1 MKILKF
7 GGTSLEN
14 PQCIRAVAD
23 IIQDHEPVSELVI
36 VVSAMSG
43 VTDGLSEAARVAATS
58 MSGTSGTSG
67 TSGISGT
74 SALATYRDTCTSIE
88 ARHRAAVLELV
99 EPAEAPA
106 LIGRIERRLGE
117 LSDLLHGVSLVREC
131 SPRSLDQISSY
142 GERLSADLVA
152 AALRRRSIDAEYAD
166 ARSFIVTDT
175 RFGGARVELET
186 TARRIRDHFANHKP
200 LQVVTGFLG
209 ANVDGET
216 TTLGRGGSDYTAA
229 LLGSALAADRI
240 EIWTDVNGVMS
251 ADPRLVAGA
260 FSLDELSYKEL
271 MELSHF
277 GAEVVYP
284 PTIHPARAAR
294 IPLVIRNTFEP
305 SFAGTHVNEHAAP
318 SEKPVRGIASIHDVA
333 LLRLEGDGMLGVPG
347 TARRLFE
354 ALARE
359 RINIILITQASSEH
373 SICFAVAPDD
383 VAKAGRSV
391 DEEFTLEQRA
401 GLVDPL
407 IIERNLSI
415 VAAVGEG
422 MRERRGIAGRLFS
435 VLGSEGVNVRA
446 IAQGSSE
453 LNISLV
459 IARDDEEK
467 SLNAIHEALLG
478 EPRSTVHLFV
488 VGTGGVGSELLSQIG
503 AQSETLRSKGL
514 ELRLSGL
521 AASRTMRLS
530 RQGLDAKQGKRLLE
544 DGSANDL
551 DELARFIEATAGPRI
566 LVDVTASH
574 EVPKLYERLLTQG
587 VAVVTANKLPLAG
600 PMKEFERLHRHPR
613 LYYETTVGAGLP
625 VVRTLAGLVDTGDTI
640 ERIEG
645 VFSGT
650 LSYLFNRI
658 REGIPPL
665 SALQEAR
672 DKGYTEPDPRE
683 DLSGMDVVRKLLIL
697 ARTAGIPI
705 EPEEVSLESLVPE
718 GEIERFGDAV
728 ADAQDRAPESATL
741 CYLAKIENGRASV
754 GLEAVEASHP
764 AASLDVT
771 DNLFAI
777 TTARYRETPLVI
789 RGSGAGPA
797 VTASGVFADILQA
810 CAELE
815 SR

>member
-1 MKILKF
+1 M
-7 GGTSLEN
+7 
-14 PQCIRAVAD
+14 
-23 IIQDHEPVSELVI
+23 
-36 VVSAMSG
+36 
-43 VTDGLSEAARVAATS
+43 
-58 MSGTSGTSG
+58 SGTSG
-67 TSGISGT
+67 TSGISGSAGI
-74 SALATYRDTCTSIE
+74 SALTNYRDTCTSIE

-99 EPAEAPA
+99 DPAEAPA

-131 SPRSLDQISSY
+131 SPHSLDQISSY

-175 RFGGARVELET
+175 RFGDARVELET

-209 ANVDGET
+209 ASVDGET

-229 LLGSALAADRI
+229 LLGSAL
-240 EIWTDVNGVMS
+240 
-251 ADPRLVAGA
+251 
-260 FSLDELSYKEL
+260 
-271 MELSHF
+271 
-277 GAEVVYP
+277 
-284 PTIHPARAAR
+284 
-294 IPLVIRNTFEP
+294 
-305 SFAGTHVNEHAAP
+305 AAP

-383 VAKAGRSV
+383 VAKASRSV

-478 EPRSTVHLFV
+478 ERRRAVVHLFV
-488 VGTGGVGSELLSQIG
+488 LGTGGVGSELLSQIG
-503 AQSETLRSKGL
+503 AQNEALRAEGL

-587 VAVVTANKLPLAG
+587 VAIVTANKLPLAG

-613 LYYETTVGAGLP
+613 LYYETTAGAGLP

-705 EPEEVSLESLVPE
+705 EPEEVSVESLVPE

-728 ADAQDRAPESATL
+728 ADAQDRAPEGATL
-741 CYLAKIENGRASV
+741 CYLAKIENGHASV

-764 AASLDVT
+764 AASLDAT
-771 DNLFAI
+771 DNVFAI

>member
-1 MKILKF
+1 MNVLKF
-7 GGTSLEN
+7 GGTSLES
-14 PQCIRAVAD
+14 PERIRAVID
-23 IIQDHEPVSELVI
+23 IVREQEPVSELVV

-43 VTDGLSEAARVAATS
+43 VTDALTEAARVAA
-58 MSGTSGTSG
+58 SG
-67 TSGISGT
+67 
-74 SALATYRDTCTSIE
+74 LETYRDTCVSLE
-88 ARHRAAVLELV
+88 ARHRAAVKELGD
-99 EPAEAPA
+99 PTEARA
-106 LIGRIERRLGE
+106 LIGRIERRIGE
-117 LSDLLHGVSLVREC
+117 LSDLFHGVSLVREC

-152 AALRRRSIDAEYAD
+152 AALRKRGVDAEYAD

-175 RFGGARVELET
+175 RFGDARVELEAT
-186 TARRIRDHFANHKP
+186 ERRIRDHFDNHDA

-209 ANVDGET
+209 ASVDGET

-251 ADPRLVAGA
+251 ADPRLVANA
-260 FSLDELSYKEL
+260 FSLAELSYEEL

-277 GAEVVYP
+277 GAKVVYP
-284 PTIHPARAAR
+284 PTIHPARARR

-305 SFAGTHVNEHAAP
+305 SFTGTHINEKAAP
-318 SEKPVRGIASIHDVA
+318 SEKPVRGIASIHDIA

-391 DEEFTLEQRA
+391 DKEFALEQRA

-407 IIERNLSI
+407 IIERDLSI
-415 VAAVGEG
+415 IAAVGEG

-459 IARDDEEK
+459 IARDDEKK

-478 EPRSTVHLFV
+478 ESRRTVRLFV
-488 VGTGGVGSELLSQIG
+488 LGAGGVGGELLSQIG
-503 AQSETLRSKGL
+503 AQGPALRAKGL

-521 AASRTMRLS
+521 ASSRTMRLS
-530 RQGLDAKQGKRLLE
+530 RQGLDFRQGKGLLE

-551 DELARFIEATAGPRI
+551 DEFARFIEATPGPRV
-566 LVDVTASH
+566 LVDVTASPD
-574 EVPKLYERLLTQG
+574 VPKLYERLLTQG

-600 PMKEFERLHRHPR
+600 PMKDFERLHRHAR
-613 LYYETTVGAGLP
+613 LYYETTAGAGLP
-625 VVRTLAGLVDTGDTI
+625 VVRTLAGLVDTGDTV

-683 DLSGMDVVRKLLIL
+683 DLSGTDVVRKLLIL

-705 EPEEVSLESLVPE
+705 EPDEVSIESLFPE
-718 GEIERFGDAV
+718 GEIEHFGDAV
-728 ADAQDRAPESATL
+728 ADAQDRAPEGATL
-741 CYLAKIENGRASV
+741 CYLAKLENGRASV

-764 AASLDVT
+764 AASLDAT

-789 RGSGAGPA
+789 RGRGAGPA
-797 VTASGVFADILQA
+797 VTAAGVFADILQA

>member
-67 TSGISGT
+67 ISGSAGT

-503 AQSETLRSKGL
+503 AQSETLRSKEL

-697 ARTAGIPI
+697 ARTAGILI

-741 CYLAKIENGRASV
+741 CYLAKIENGHASV

>member
-23 IIQDHEPVSELVI
+23 IIQDHEPVSELVV

-58 MSGTSGTSG
+58 MSGMSGMSGTGTSG
-67 TSGISGT
+67 TSGISGSAGI
-74 SALATYRDTCTSIE
+74 SALTNYRDTCTSIE

-99 EPAEAPA
+99 DPAEAPA

-175 RFGGARVELET
+175 RFGDARVELET

-209 ANVDGET
+209 ASVDGET

-229 LLGSALAADRI
+229 LLGSAL
-240 EIWTDVNGVMS
+240 
-251 ADPRLVAGA
+251 
-260 FSLDELSYKEL
+260 
-271 MELSHF
+271 
-277 GAEVVYP
+277 
-284 PTIHPARAAR
+284 
-294 IPLVIRNTFEP
+294 
-305 SFAGTHVNEHAAP
+305 AAP

-383 VAKAGRSV
+383 VAKASRSV

-478 EPRSTVHLFV
+478 ERRRAVVHLFV
-488 VGTGGVGSELLSQIG
+488 LGTGGVGSELLSQIG
-503 AQSETLRSKGL
+503 AQNEALRAEGL

-587 VAVVTANKLPLAG
+587 VAIVTANKLPLAG

-613 LYYETTVGAGLP
+613 LYYETTAGAGLP

-705 EPEEVSLESLVPE
+705 EPEEVSVESLVPE

-728 ADAQDRAPESATL
+728 ADAQDRAPEGATL

-764 AASLDVT
+764 AASLDAT
-771 DNLFAI
+771 DNVFAI

>member
-23 IIQDHEPVSELVI
+23 IIQDHEPVSELVV

-67 TSGISGT
+67 ISGSAGT

-106 LIGRIERRLGE
+106 LIGRIERWLGE

>member
-1 MKILKF
+1 MMKVLKF
-7 GGTSLEN
+7 GGTSLES
-14 PQCIRAVAD
+14 PERIRAVID
-23 IIQDHEPVSELVI
+23 IVGDQEPTKLVV

-43 VTDGLSEAARVAATS
+43 VTDALTDAARVAVSS
-58 MSGTSGTSG
+58 MSGMSGD
-67 TSGISGT
+67 
-74 SALATYRDTCTSIE
+74 ATYRGTCTSIE
-88 ARHRAAVLELV
+88 ARHRAAVNELGD
-99 EPAEAPA
+99 PAEAPA
-106 LIGRIERRLGE
+106 LISRIERRIEE
-117 LSDLLHGVSLVREC
+117 LSDLLHGVALVREC

-152 AALRRRSIDAEYAD
+152 AALRKRGIDAEYAD
-166 ARSFIVTDT
+166 ARGFIVTDT
-175 RFGGARVELET
+175 NFGNARVELEAT
-186 TARRIRDHFANHKP
+186 ERGIRNHFDNHKA

-209 ANVDGET
+209 ASVDGET

-229 LLGSALAADRI
+229 LLGSALGADRI

-251 ADPRLVAGA
+251 ADPRLVANA
-260 FSLDELSYKEL
+260 FSLEELSYEEL

-277 GAEVVYP
+277 GAKVVYP
-284 PTIHPARAAR
+284 PAIHPARAQR
-294 IPLVIRNTFEP
+294 IPLVIRNTLEP
-305 SFAGTHVNEHAAP
+305 SFIGTHVNERAAP
-318 SEKPVRGIASIHDVA
+318 SENPVRGIASIHDIA
-333 LLRLEGDGMLGVPG
+333 LLRLEGDGMMGVPG

-359 RINIILITQASSEH
+359 NINIILITQASSEH

-391 DEEFTLEQRA
+391 DNEFTLEQRA

-407 IIERNLSI
+407 IIERDLSI

-459 IARDDEEK
+459 IARDDEK
-467 SLNAIHEALLG
+467 KALNAIHEALLG
-478 EPRSTVHLFV
+478 EPRRAVIHLFV
-488 VGTGGVGSELLSQIG
+488 LGIGGVGSELLSQLS
-503 AQSETLRSKGL
+503 AQCETLRAKGL
-514 ELRLSGL
+514 ELRLSGV
-521 AASRTMRLS
+521 AARRTMRLS
-530 RQGLDAKQGKRLLE
+530 RQGLDFSQGKSLLE

-551 DELARFIEATAGPRI
+551 DELARFIEATPGPRI
-566 LVDVTASH
+566 LVDVTASPD
-574 EVPKLYERLLTQG
+574 VSKLYERLLTQG

-600 PMKEFERLHRHPR
+600 PMKDFERLHRHAR
-613 LYYETTVGAGLP
+613 LYYETTAGAGLP

-658 REGIPPL
+658 REGVPPAA
-665 SALQEAR
+665 ALQEAR

-697 ARTAGIPI
+697 ARTAGIAI
-705 EPEEVSLESLVPE
+705 EPEEVSVESLVPE
-718 GEIERFGDAV
+718 GEIDRFGDTV
-728 ADAQDRAPESATL
+728 ADAQDRAPEGATL
-741 CYLAKIENGRASV
+741 CYLAKLENGRASV
-754 GLEAVEASHP
+754 GLEAVEPSHP
-764 AASLDVT
+764 AASLEAT

-777 TTARYRETPLVI
+777 TTARYHETPLVI
-789 RGSGAGPA
+789 RGSGAGPT
-797 VTASGVFADILQA
+797 VTAAGVFADILQA

>member
-1 MKILKF
+1 MKVLKF
-7 GGTSLEN
+7 GGTSLES
-14 PQCIRAVAD
+14 PERIRAVINIVRD
-23 IIQDHEPVSELVI
+23 QEPVSELVV

-43 VTDGLSEAARVAATS
+43 VTDDLTEAARVAAS
-58 MSGTSGTSG
+58 S
-67 TSGISGT
+67 ISELT
-74 SALATYRDTCTSIE
+74 TYSNTCASIE
-88 ARHRAAVLELV
+88 ARQRAAVKELV
-99 EPAEAPA
+99 DPTEAPA
-106 LIGRIERRLGE
+106 LIGRIERRLEE
-117 LSDLLHGVSLVREC
+117 LTDLLHGVSLVREC

-152 AALRRRSIDAEYAD
+152 AALRKRGVDAEYAD
-166 ARSFIVTDT
+166 ARAFIVTDT
-175 RFGGARVELET
+175 NFGDARVELEAT
-186 TARRIRDHFANHKP
+186 ERAIRDHFDNHKA

-209 ANVDGET
+209 ASVDGET

-240 EIWTDVNGVMS
+240 DIWTDVNGVMS
-251 ADPRLVAGA
+251 ADPRLVANA
-260 FSLDELSYKEL
+260 FSLEELSYEEL

-277 GAEVVYP
+277 GAKVVYP
-284 PTIHPARAAR
+284 PTIHPARARR

-305 SFAGTHVNEHAAP
+305 SFTGTHINEHAAA
-318 SEKPVRGIASIHDVA
+318 SEKPVRGIASIHDIS

-359 RINIILITQASSEH
+359 HINIILITQASSEH
-373 SICFAVAPDD
+373 SICFAVAPND

-391 DEEFTLEQRA
+391 DEEFTLERRA

-407 IIERNLSI
+407 IIERDLSI

-422 MRERRGIAGRLFS
+422 MCERPGIAGRLFS

-459 IARDDEEK
+459 IARDDEKK
-467 SLNAIHEALLG
+467 SLNAIHAALLG
-478 EPRSTVHLFV
+478 EPRRTVHLFV
-488 VGTGGVGSELLSQIG
+488 LGTGGVGSELLSQIN
-503 AQSETLRSKGL
+503 AQNERLRAKGL

-530 RQGLDAKQGKRLLE
+530 RQGLEFKQGKGLLE

-551 DELARFIEATAGPRI
+551 DELAQFIEATPGPRI
-566 LVDVTASH
+566 LVDVTASPD
-574 EVPKLYERLLTQG
+574 VPKLYERLLTRG

-600 PMKEFERLHRHPR
+600 PMKDFERLHRHAR
-613 LYYETTVGAGLP
+613 LYYEATAGAGLP
-625 VVRTLAGLVDTGDTI
+625 VIRTLAGLVDTGDTI

-650 LSYLFNRI
+650 LSYLCNRI

-672 DKGYTEPDPRE
+672 DKGYTEPDPRM

-697 ARTAGIPI
+697 ARTAGIAI
-705 EPEEVSLESLVPE
+705 EPEEVSVASLVPD
-718 GEIERFGDAV
+718 GEIERFGDTV
-728 ADAQDRAPESATL
+728 ADAQDRAPEGAKL
-741 CYLAKIENGRASV
+741 CYLAKLDNGRATV

-764 AASLDVT
+764 AASLDAT
-771 DNLFAI
+771 DNMFAI

-797 VTASGVFADILQA
+797 VTAAGVFADILQA

>member
-1 MKILKF
+1 MRVLKF

-14 PQCIRAVAD
+14 PERIRAVID
-23 IIQDHEPVSELVI
+23 IVRGQEPVSELV
-36 VVSAMSG
+36 VVISAMSG
-43 VTDGLSEAARVAATS
+43 VTNALTEAARVAA
-58 MSGTSGTSG
+58 SG
-67 TSGISGT
+67 
-74 SALATYRDTCTSIE
+74 LATYRDTCASIE
-88 ARHRAAVLELV
+88 ARHRAAVLELG
-99 EPAEAPA
+99 ETTEAPT
-106 LIGRIERRLGE
+106 LVGRIERRIGE
-117 LSDLLHGVSLVREC
+117 LTDLLHGVSLVREC
-131 SPRSLDQISSY
+131 SPRTLDQISSY
-142 GERLSADLVA
+142 GERLSTDLVA
-152 AALRRRSIDAEYAD
+152 AALRKRGVDAQYAD
-166 ARSFIVTDT
+166 ARGFIVTDKK
-175 RFGGARVELET
+175 FGGARVELEAT
-186 TARRIRDHFANHKP
+186 ERGIRDHFDSHRA

-209 ANVDGET
+209 ASVDGET

-251 ADPRLVAGA
+251 ADPRLVANA
-260 FSLDELSYKEL
+260 FSLEELSYEEL

-277 GAEVVYP
+277 GAKVVYP
-284 PTIHPARAAR
+284 PTIHPARARR
-294 IPLVIRNTFEP
+294 IPLVIRNTFDP
-305 SFAGTHVNEHAAP
+305 SFTGTHINDRAAP
-318 SEKPVRGIASIHDVA
+318 SKRPVRGIASIHNIA
-333 LLRLEGDGMLGVPG
+333 LLRLEGDGMLGVSG
-347 TARRLFE
+347 TAHRLFE

-359 RINIILITQASSEH
+359 HINIILITQASSEH

-383 VAKAGRSV
+383 VAKAGRRV

-401 GLVDPL
+401 GLVNPL

-435 VLGSEGVNVRA
+435 VLGSESVNVRA

-459 IARDDEEK
+459 IARDDEK
-467 SLNAIHEALLG
+467 KTLNAIHEALLG
-478 EPRSTVHLFV
+478 EPRRIVHLFV
-488 VGTGGVGSELLSQIG
+488 LGAGGVGGELLSQIN
-503 AQSETLRSKGL
+503 AQSETLRAKGL
-514 ELRLSGL
+514 GLRLSGV

-530 RQGLDAKQGKRLLE
+530 RQGLDLGQGKGLLE

-551 DELARFIEATAGPRI
+551 DELARFIEATRGPRI
-566 LVDVTASH
+566 LVDVTASPD
-574 EVPKLYERLLTQG
+574 VPNLYERLLTQG
-587 VAVVTANKLPLAG
+587 VAVVTANKLPLGG
-600 PMKEFERLHRHPR
+600 PMKDFETLHRHAR
-613 LYYETTVGAGLP
+613 LYYETTAGAGLP
-625 VVRTLAGLVDTGDTI
+625 VIRTLGGLVDTGDTI

-658 REGIPPL
+658 REGIPPEA
-665 SALQEAR
+665 ALQEAR

-697 ARTAGIPI
+697 ARTAGIAI
-705 EPEEVSLESLVPE
+705 EPKEVSVESLVPE

-728 ADAQDRAPESATL
+728 ADAQRRAPEGATL
-741 CYLAKIENGRASV
+741 CYLAKLANGQASV
-754 GLEAVEASHP
+754 GLQAVEASHP
-764 AASLDVT
+764 AASLNAT
-771 DNLFAI
+771 DNLFAF

-797 VTASGVFADILQA
+797 VTAGGVFADILKA

-815 SR
+815 CR